1 MELAQAAHEVL
12 DENWLGNATR
22 PGPRLYPHQWSWDSA
37 FTAIGWSHVEWERAS
52 TELRTLFAAQWPNG
66 LLPHIVFHEGAG
78 DYFPGPAVWDTP
90 HDYGRPATSGIVQP
104 PIHAT
109 AARMVADRAPTPAA
123 GRAFL
128 AELFGPLRAWHDY
141 LYRERD
147 PDGEGLAAMRHPWES
162 GQDDSPAWDG
172 ALAAIPLD
180 PTAMSPYRR
189 VDLTLVHADERPDP
203 ADYDHYVQLIECFK
217 RHRYDEAAMR
227 ADCPFWVVG
236 PLFNSLLALAGEDLA
251 EIAERLGENPAPF
264 RAQSERTT
272 AALNERLWVPRARLL
287 LRLRPPPAPP
297 PAGAGLGLLC
307 PAAHRGARRGARR
320 ADHPHRDQLALLAP
334 GRARA
339 AGSTSYDRRAPGF
352 SLHQYWRGP
361 VWVNINWGAV
371 LGLRR
376 HGRGD
381 LARTLARQTLS
392 LVREN
397 GFWEYYDPATRSRP
411 GVRTVLLDGCAGA
424 RPAGRARRVVTRPT
438 ESGIIS

>member
-66 LLPHIVFHEGAG
+66 LLPHIVFHDGAG

-147 PDGEGLAAMRHPWES
+147 PEGEGLAAMRHPWES

-251 EIAERLGENPAPF
+251 RSRSGWARTQPRSGPSRRAP
-264 RAQSERTT
+264 RRRSTSACGCPSSATTAPTT
-272 AALNERLWVPRARLL
+272 AAS
-287 LRLRPPPAPP
+287 
-297 PAGAGLGLLC
+297 
-307 PAAHRGARRGARR
+307 AATC
-320 ADHPHRDQLALLAP
+320 
-334 GRARA
+334 GR
-339 AGSTSYDRRAPGF
+339 
-352 SLHQYWRGP
+352 
-361 VWVNINWGAV
+361 
-371 LGLRR
+371 
-376 HGRGD
+376 
-381 LARTLARQTLS
+381 
-392 LVREN
+392 
-397 GFWEYYDPATRSRP
+397 RSRP
-411 GVRTVLLDGCAGA
+411 ASPRCSP
-424 RPAGRARRVVTRPT
+424 RRPT
-438 ESGIIS
+438 RSASS

>member
-1 MELAQAAHEVL
+1 MELAQAAHDVL
-12 DENWLGNATR
+12 HENWLGNATR

-52 TELRTLFAAQWPNG
+52 TELRTLFAAQWPSG
-66 LLPHIVFHEGAG
+66 LLPHIVFHDGAG

-123 GRAFL
+123 ARTFL

-180 PTAMSPYRR
+180 PAAMSPYRR

-203 ADYDHYVQLIECFK
+203 ADYDHYVALIECFK
-217 RHRYDEAAMR
+217 RKRYDEAAMR

-236 PLFNSLLALAGEDLA
+236 PLFNSLLALAGEDPA
-251 EIAERLGENPAPF
+251 RIAERLGEDPAPF
-264 RAQSERTT
+264 RAQSARTT
-272 AALNERLWVPRARLL
+272 AALNERLWVPELGYYCAYDRRQRRHLRAPVSACFAPLL
-287 LRLRPPPAPP
+287 TAAPDEERVELMIRTVTSSRFWPPA
-297 PAGAGLGLLC
+297 A
-307 PAAHRGARRGARR
+307 RGRGI
-320 ADHPHRDQLALLAP
+320 
-334 GRARA
+334 
-339 AGSTSYDRRAPGF
+339 TSYDRRAPGF

-376 HGRGD
+376 HGRDD
-381 LARTLARQTLS
+381 LARTLTRQTLS

-397 GFWEYYDPATRSRP
+397 GFWEYYDPDT
-411 GVRTVLLDGCAGA
+411 GVGLGSERFSWTAALVLDLLAA
-424 RPAGRARRVVTRPT
+424 H
-438 ESGIIS
+438 EEL